1 MVKVAGIVLGV
12 NNLGDL
18 STTFGTCQAIL
29 VSVPFVG
36 AGVAIHHLT
45 PRGRVEVTMPFGMR
59 RHLLRLIALIR
70 SQGTQTK
77 ANSEA
82 GKAKSSG
89 RQTEGWCKKSF
100 KAMAEVWRNG
110 PSVRVQ

>member
-1 MVKVAGIVLGV
+1 
-12 NNLGDL
+12 
-18 STTFGTCQAIL
+18 
-29 VSVPFVG
+29 
-36 AGVAIHHLT
+36 
-45 PRGRVEVTMPFGMR
+45 MPFGMR

-110 PSVRVQ
+110 PSVRVHSRAVANKVAQTAKNNGDAVPRQGWARRVCTVMMDRKGKKPKWIMSR